1 MRNVYGRDVV
11 NGSNTFFSEIISWA
25 AHRGFEVEKAGSEV
39 LLIKLK
45 GRVAAMVDESGV
57 LAYHPFGK
65 AHDILDE
72 ITNIRKSIPREENDG
87 VFKY

>member
-1 MRNVYGRDVV
+1 M
-11 NGSNTFFSEIISWA
+11 
-25 AHRGFEVEKAGSEV
+25 HKGFEVEKADGEV
-39 LLIKLK
+39 LFLNLR
-45 GRVAAMVDESGV
+45 GRFAAMVDESGV